1 MFHGAVIEYL
11 SKKGVTSLNEVNAFL
26 ASLSPAVIET
36 KNGQW
41 NDYSPHPLSLES
53 YEVFPSFNAA
63 VDAFYTALST
73 KREDNR
79 VHEMETEA
87 RKKIQAVEREQQGRI
102 AGLEKQCE
110 CCLDKAHLLEAN
122 LQLTEQALTACKAA
136 MDAGMDWQSF
146 EGLIAEERRRG
157 TPSAQIIAGLDLGK
171 GTVSLRVEETL
182 IDVKVNASVH
192 ANITAYYTQ
201 RKTLQEKLAR
211 TRKANAAAVKS
222 AEAKI
227 RHDLA
232 QTKAHQYRL
241 VLMKQVKRT
250 WWFEKF
256 AWFLSSDGYLVIAG
270 KDAQQNEQLVKKY
283 MRPWDVYV
291 HADIS
296 GAGSIVV
303 RNHTRDA
310 KELPPRTMAEAGT
323 ASLCQS
329 RAWSAKIVTSAWWV
343 RAEQVSK
350 TAPSGEYLGTG
361 SFMIRGAKNFLPPM
375 PMVYGIT
382 FAFVADETLK
392 AKRKEEREQQ
402 TMREEDTEMEERT
415 ARYLSMME
423 QQHRSRTP
431 TASEDEDG
439 ASGESSDE
447 GEEVPMVEH
456 IESDAL
462 LLNPRVDDISHLLY
476 AIPMSAPYST
486 LNHALLRSK
495 LVPAGGTMVKKGKL
509 VKTVIN
515 IALQDLDNE
524 QKYSEEQRKN
534 LKEMIKSIPEQDIT
548 HCIPSDAKLAGSA
561 VDIAKAKAKPA
572 AATKTASKKG
582 NRRK

>member
-1 MFHGAVIEYL
+1 M
-11 SKKGVTSLNEVNAFL
+11 TSLNTINEFL
-26 ASLSPAVIET
+26 TSLSPAIIES

-41 NDYSPHPLSLES
+41 NDYSPHPLLSES
-53 YEVFPSFNAA
+53 YETFPTFNAA

-79 VHEMETEA
+79 VQEMEAEA
-87 RKKIQAVEREQQGRI
+87 KKKIQAVEREQQGRI
-102 AGLEKQCE
+102 IGLEKQCE
-110 CCLDKAHLLEAN
+110 CCLNKAHLLEAN
-122 LQLTEQALTACKAA
+122 LQLTEQALIVCKAA
-136 MDAGMDWQSF
+136 IDAGMDWQSF

-157 TPSAQIIAGLDLGK
+157 TPSAQIIAGLELGK
-171 GTVSLRVEETL
+171 RRVNLKIEDTV
-182 IDVKVNASVH
+182 IDVQVNVSAH

-222 AEAKI
+222 AETKI

-232 QTKAHQYRL
+232 QTKAHQHRL

-270 KDAQQNEQLVKKY
+270 KDAQQNEQLVKRY

-303 RNHTRDA
+303 RNHT
-310 KELPPRTMAEAGT
+310 KGMINELPPRTMAEAGT

-361 SFMIRGAKNFLPPM
+361 SFMIRGTKNFLPPM

-382 FAFVADETLK
+382 FAFVADDTLK
-392 AKRKEEREQQ
+392 AKRKEEREQ
-402 TMREEDTEMEERT
+402 RVLKEEDKEMEERT
-415 ARYLSMME
+415 ARYLSMIE

-431 TASEDEDG
+431 TASEGEDES
-439 ASGESSDE
+439 SGEGSGEEE
-447 GEEVPMVEH
+447 GEQEELMVEY

-462 LLNPRVDDISHLLY
+462 LLNPRVEDIPHLLY
-476 AIPMSAPYST
+476 AIPMSAPYSA
-486 LNHALLRSK
+486 LNHALVKSK
-495 LVPAGGTMVKKGKL
+495 LVPAGGATVKKGKL
-509 VKTVIN
+509 VKTVVN
-515 IALQDLDNE
+515 LALQDLDSE
-524 QKYSEEQRKN
+524 SRYPEDQQKMVLRD
-534 LKEMIKSIPEQDIT
+534 MIKAIPEQDIT
-548 HCIPSDAKLAGSA
+548 HCIPSDAKLVGSA
-561 VDIAKAKAKPA
+561 MDIAKAKAKPK
-572 AATKTASKKG
+572 KTVSKKG
-582 NRRK
+582 NRKK

>member
-1 MFHGAVIEYL
+1 M
-11 SKKGVTSLNEVNAFL
+11 SKNQITSLDKVKEFL
-26 ASLSPAVIET
+26 ASLSPAIIGT

-41 NDYSPHPLSLES
+41 NDYSPHPLLSES
-53 YEVFPSFNAA
+53 YETFPNFNAA

-73 KREDNR
+73 RREDDR
-79 VHEMETEA
+79 VQEREVEA
-87 RKKIQAVEREQQGRI
+87 RKKVQAVEREQQGRI

-110 CCLDKAHLLEAN
+110 CCLNKAHLLETN
-122 LQLTEQALTACKAA
+122 LQLTEQALIVCKTA

-157 TPSAQIIAGLDLGK
+157 TPSAQIIAGLDLGRGMVGLK
-171 GTVSLRVEETL
+171 IEDTL
-182 IDVKVNASVH
+182 IDVQVNISAH
-192 ANITAYYTQ
+192 ANITAYYTL
-201 RKTLQEKLAR
+201 RKTLQKKLAR
-211 TRKANAAAVKS
+211 TRKAHAAAVKS

-232 QTKAHQYRL
+232 QTKAHQHRL
-241 VLMKQVKRT
+241 VLMKQIKRT

-256 AWFLSSDGYLVIAG
+256 AWFLSSDGYLIIAG
-270 KDAQQNEQLVKKY
+270 RDAQQNEQLVKKY

-296 GAGSIVV
+296 GAGSIVI
-303 RNHTRDA
+303 RNHMKGMI

-343 RAEQVSK
+343 KAEQVSK

-361 SFMIRGAKNFLPPM
+361 SFMVRGTKNFLPPM

-382 FAFVADETLK
+382 FVFVADDILK
-392 AKRKEEREQQ
+392 AKRKGERERQQ
-402 TMREEDTEMEERT
+402 VVRSEDKEMEERS
-415 ARYLSMME
+415 ARYLSMIE
-423 QQHRSRTP
+423 QEQRSRTP
-431 TASEDEDG
+431 TTSENEDESSEGEGSDEEED
-439 ASGESSDE
+439 GES
-447 GEEVPMVEH
+447 MVEY

-462 LLNPRVDDISHLLY
+462 LLNPRVEDIPHLLY
-476 AIPMSAPYST
+476 AIPMAAPYST
-486 LNHALLRSK
+486 LNNALLKSK
-495 LVPAGGTMVKKGKL
+495 LVPAGGATVKKGKL
-509 VKTVIN
+509 VKTVVN

-524 QKYSEEQRKN
+524 SRYPGEEERKV
-534 LKEMIKSIPEQDIT
+534 LKEMIKAIPEQDIT

-561 VDIAKAKAKPA
+561 VEIARAKAKPA
-572 AATKTASKKG
+572 KAVSKKG
-582 NRRK
+582 NRKK